1 MIWVAGFLD
10 VAKAQMNMITN
21 CCAETP
27 GTGGAF
33 FKIPLGLEV
42 DTLRLGWLR
51 IGGGTEDICQLQSF
65 RCVMKMMGL
74 Q

>member
-1 MIWVAGFLD
+1 
-10 VAKAQMNMITN
+10 MNMITN
-21 CCAETP
+21 CCAAAP

-51 IGGGTEDICQLQSF
+51 VGVGTEDICQL
-65 RCVMKMMGL
+65 
-74 Q
+74 

>member
-1 MIWVAGFLD
+1 
-10 VAKAQMNMITN
+10 MNMITN

-51 IGGGTEDICQLQSF
+51 VGGGTEDICQL
-65 RCVMKMMGL
+65 
-74 Q
+74 